1 MKFLHF
7 IVDQF
12 YSKEFIELV
21 QSNFKTEEHLFI
33 IIKQR
38 KKEFYI
44 NPEKYLNI
52 KVFTYHGNFLINFF
66 YSNYIKIRKIMKQA
80 EFIFIHYLTE
90 EISRILFRFK
100 GKAKILWIMWGADL
114 YKYIPLRLHDK
125 HTSELLSELE
135 NRFKSTLKRFIF
147 FFQYEIRKAVIKKID
162 YVISPIKGDFKLL
175 KKYFKTKTKWYS
187 KVIYPNPVDFE
198 KIDKEVDPIDEKFNF
213 KKNGGKLLLLGNS
226 GAPTNNHLDIMIR
239 LSEMKEQNFKIIC
252 PLSYGSPI
260 YMKKIIIKGKKIF
273 GDRFIPLL
281 EFLKPDIYFHILK
294 QIDLAIMYHNRQ
306 QGVGTINILLYMGKP
321 LCMKKTSLFFYLKE
335 KGVSFFPSQDFEKL
349 ILNEIEFTEAMSE
362 KNKKF
367 VSQIQS
373 INSVI
378 SSIDNLLNILEDR
391 NDS

>member
-1 MKFLHF
+1 MRTIRPDVFAVGAIDF
-7 IVDQF
+7 DVR
-12 YSKEFIELV
+12 
-21 QSNFKTEEHLFI
+21 LFD
-33 IIKQR
+33 R
-38 KKEFYI
+38 
-44 NPEKYLNI
+44 L
-52 KVFTYHGNFLINFF
+52 
-66 YSNYIKIRKIMKQA
+66 
-80 EFIFIHYLTE
+80 
-90 EISRILFRFK
+90 
-100 GKAKILWIMWGADL
+100 
-114 YKYIPLRLHDK
+114 IPLPDG
-125 HTSELLSELE
+125 TSYNAYLVKGSEKTALLDTVDPTMRDVLLKNLSE
-135 NRFKSTLKRFIF
+135 SG
-147 FFQYEIRKAVIKKID
+147 VSKID